1 MTRRLCMAEGVVW
14 FVVDEIRLR
23 LRATLIRFDADGDP
37 VARVVRTPE
46 CVIPDTAADISA
58 RMSET
63 RWKTEYD
70 AMEVVLK
77 FGVAAARQ
85 DSHG

>member
-1 MTRRLCMAEGVVW
+1 MAEGVVW

-63 RWKTEYD
+63 RRQPEIISFV
-70 AMEVVLK
+70 AFEFVPSSLGVRVGMEPVL
-77 FGVAAARQ
+77 
-85 DSHG
+85 